1 MTIIK
6 LLIFLIFFF
15 FNLPLN
21 NMVPSVFL
29 LPDFKLLGSYTQK
42 FYRGFFSNESLLFG
56 DTELNDAEKHFQC
69 LAINFCI
76 YTEPER
82 EVIVGLGSTGFLCSC
97 KLGQ

>member
-1 MTIIK
+1 
-6 LLIFLIFFF
+6 
-15 FNLPLN
+15 
-21 NMVPSVFL
+21 MVPSVFL